1 MRKVL
6 GLPLAWPEP
15 HRDKGLISGCRRE
28 GPGTQSSSLRNR
40 AGLPLQA
47 SAVPPG
53 AEQTAFHKA
62 TEHKA
67 IGPQSQCGVRR

>member
-1 MRKVL
+1 MRTVL

-15 HRDKGLISGCRRE
+15 RGDEGLISGCRWE

-40 AGLPLQA
+40 VGLPLQA
-47 SAVPPG
+47 AAVPPG

-62 TEHKA
+62 TEHEA
-67 IGPQSQCGVRR
+67 TGPQSQCGVWR